1 MAKKHTLTNKEEGN
15 QYDKIIKEN
24 VLSLIPILLKR
35 VIGLTA
41 FRVEDLPVI
50 KLQTTLERE
59 PDFLKLVYDANFP
72 DGRIMQLEFES
83 GNETYMN
90 MRMLEYCSIIHRKL
104 KKPVEQHLI
113 FLGEKPS
120 TMKTNIQFLGL
131 SYEFKIHNLSE
142 ISYKKFINSN
152 EPEEVILSI
161 LADRDDLSA
170 EEIIQLIL
178 KRLVHLR
185 GDSLATRKFIKQLEI
200 ISKLRNLQPLTT
212 KTIDNMSI
220 SFDIT
225 TDVRF
230 KQGLEIGLEQG
241 AALKMTIAI
250 INILKEKIII
260 DSEKIAL
267 IFDVS
272 VQFVESTKKALKK
285 EVKINKALA
294 VKGARINTIAK
305 KFEVPKTFVKA
316 LRKLQKK
323 KNK

>member
-1 MAKKHTLTNKEEGN
+1 MVKRNTLTNKEEGN

-24 VLSLIPILLKR
+24 ILNLIPALLKR
-35 VIGLTA
+35 VVGLET
-41 FRVEDLPVI
+41 FRVEDLPII

-59 PDFLKLVYDANFP
+59 PDFLKLIYDANFKE
-72 DGRIMQLEFES
+72 GRIMQLEFES
-83 GNETYMN
+83 GNESYMA
-90 MRMLEYCSIIHRKL
+90 MRMLEYCGIIHRKFR
-104 KKPVEQHLI
+104 KPVEQHLI
-113 FLGEKPS
+113 FLGSKPS
-120 TMKTNIQFLGL
+120 SMKTKIEFLGL

-142 ISYKKFINSN
+142 ISYKTFINSN
-152 EPEEVILSI
+152 QPEEVILSI
-161 LADRDDLSA
+161 LANKDDLSS

-212 KTIDNMSI
+212 KTVDNMNI

-230 KQGLEIGLEQG
+230 KQGLEKGIEQG

-260 DSEKIAL
+260 DSERIAL
-267 IFDVS
+267 VFDVS
-272 VQFVESTKKALKK
+272 VQFVETTKKALKK

-294 VKGARINTIAK
+294 VKEARINTIAK
-305 KFEVPKTFVKA
+305 KFEVSKIFVKA
-316 LRKLQKK
+316 LKKLQKK